1 MIVIR
6 LQDIF
11 TEKNVKYA
19 LDSFSSKNDGCGRD
33 GVRISELP
41 EYWEMNK
48 DKILKAIYE
57 GNYNPGIVMQL
68 DIVAKNGKKR
78 GISQLNSI
86 DRLISRVLAQYF
98 SDEWEKDFSEYSY
111 AYQKEKGTMVAASHA
126 AELLEQGKIW
136 CAELDI
142 RHYFDVIPH
151 DRLIEKV
158 KKKVKEQDV
167 RTLLYRFIKCPIEN
181 DYEITQKKVGI
192 VQGSPLSPLLSNL
205 YLDDFDHELERCG
218 YGFCRFGDDVN
229 IYCETYEEA
238 VEAMETARKYLEE
251 VEKLTINE
259 KKSGIFSGLNRCF
272 LGFRF
277 QREKNNVLIARRF
290 RDGRHCY
297 EHWYT
302 TGIRKIDKNYHLVNS
317 GILTRRDFNVLF
329 ENEEQKYYIPVE
341 TMDSLYVHSNIT
353 LTGTFLEF
361 ANKKGLSIA
370 FIDKYGSKIGSFIPQ
385 NSRKDAQTTIAQ
397 ARIYEDETERLK
409 VAKRLEISGLSNMR
423 ANVRYY
429 ARRLKSVE
437 LKEIAAVLSEC
448 IKQMNEGK
456 TLQELMLIEA
466 RARQK
471 YYLSFRYIIKDKTF
485 HFETRTKRPP
495 KDAINAMISFGN
507 TLMYQRIANE
517 INRTSLDIRFGFIHA
532 TGKRSESLNLD
543 LADLFKP
550 IIVDRTI
557 FTLIN
562 RKMIDAG
569 RDFQQTEK
577 GGVYLNKN
585 GKRIFIQEFER
596 KIYSLVNDKDAIY
609 SYDTLLRREVQKLR
623 HYIEQGEEYRPY
635 KYAE

>member
-86 DRLISRVLAQYF
+86 DRLISRVLAQNF

-126 AELLEQGKIW
+126 AELLEEGKIW

-151 DRLIEKV
+151 DRLIEKI
-158 KKKVKEQDV
+158 KKKVKDQDV

-238 VEAMETARKYLEE
+238 VEAMGTARKYLEE
-251 VEKLTINE
+251 VERLTINE

-397 ARIYEDETERLK
+397 ARIYEDEAERLR
-409 VAKRLEISGLSNMR
+409 VAKRLEISGVSNMR

-596 KIYSLVNDKDAIY
+596 KVYSLVNDKDARY
-609 SYDTLLRREVQKLR
+609 SYDTLLRWEVQKLS

>member
-126 AELLEQGKIW
+126 AELLEEGKIW

-151 DRLIEKV
+151 DRLIEKI

-238 VEAMETARKYLEE
+238 VEAMGTARKYLEE
-251 VEKLTINE
+251 VERLTINE

-397 ARIYEDETERLK
+397 ARIYEDEAERLK

-456 TLQELMLIEA
+456 TLQDLMLIEA

-596 KIYSLVNDKDAIY
+596 KIYSLVNDKDARY

-623 HYIEQGEEYRPY
+623 YYIEQGEEYRPY